1 MLCGLTTFSVADE
14 TTFLPVSGLVSL
26 TIIAIEGVV
35 TSISEECLVGFR
47 LGFFEGGNRRSEIID
62 EASEGVR
69 RAIASIAACWDILA
83 SVNEFVVEELVRS
96 EVVIKAMLKVVEV

>member
-1 MLCGLTTFSVADE
+1 MFCGPTAFFITDK

-35 TSISEECLVGFR
+35 TSIGEECLVGFR
-47 LGFFEGGNRRSEIID
+47 LGFFEGGNRRSAVID

-83 SVNEFVVEELVRS
+83 SVNEFVVEELICLEIMAKAVL
-96 EVVIKAMLKVVEV
+96 EVAEI